1 MYFYNKRIDR
11 LNLTQKIGG
20 KMKKIF
26 LYLLIISISTFACKD
41 LMNPTDPYFKV
52 DNKIYYKIPRNLFLE
67 LQDVDVSTFETI
79 SITTSSCEDSDY
91 GKDSKNVYFKNFK
104 IKGADSESFE
114 MLGQGYFKDKRY
126 VYFHGE
132 RLEDSDSRKGVR
144 IVDGNEDKECI
155 PWGDGGCVLNNGFK
169 YLRGKKIL
177 KNDK

>member
-104 IKGADSESFE
+104 IKGADAESFE